1 MGDFVDY
8 GDLQVIGWSNTG
20 LLAYIF
26 SPITVLACEWEQ
38 YFYIY
43 DLVNNK
49 QITRIFACSVDWSDT
64 YNNTIR
70 EIINKLEENNIK
82 PGDNQKLN
90 QIDTRIERSIPNF
103 EIYLTK
109 QDQEILLFTLKNTS
123 ELYNIL
129 KADGYLVSPFD
140 QNLKAVVFPCREGV
154 EDVYVFGLKN
164 E

>member
-1 MGDFVDY
+1 M
-8 GDLQVIGWSNTG
+8 
-20 LLAYIF
+20 
-26 SPITVLACEWEQ
+26 P
-38 YFYIY
+38 
-43 DLVNNK
+43 
-49 QITRIFACSVDWSDT
+49 
-64 YNNTIR
+64 
-70 EIINKLEENNIK
+70 IINKLEENNIK